1 LNIQFE
7 KYTTRVWVILMPF
20 LLWHC
25 GQVTPEDRSK
35 VFYYNESNAIA
46 SLDPAFAKDLE
57 TMWATNQLFDGLV
70 ELDSNLIPVPSIA
83 RRWEIS
89 ADGCTYRFNLREDV
103 YFHPSPAFSDDAQR
117 KVTAH
122 DFVYSFERIRQAEV
136 ASPGAWIFENV
147 KKEHGFAAI
156 NDTVLEIYLTKPF
169 QPFLGMLSTQYA
181 SVVPEEAIR
190 HYGLDFRSHPVGTGP
205 FQFAFW
211 YEGIALVFHRFEKFW
226 KYDQQGVRLPYLDAV
241 KIDFVKDMSIE
252 YQGLLNGRYDFMSGI
267 HVSFKD
273 ELLTMDGEL
282 DPAFK
287 QRLRFQKTP
296 FIKTDYLGFMLDPAF
311 LDPNQTAILDVRV
324 RRAIDLAIDKSSMVK
339 FLRNNTVIPAY
350 NGFVPPVLLQEN
362 LQSNTYDPVRAAQ
375 LINETG
381 FTPAQLQLSF
391 YTTTDYADLLEYIQH
406 ALGRIGIQASVQVM
420 QSANFKDQTN
430 QAKLPIFRK
439 SWLADYADA
448 ENFLGIFRS
457 NRFAPGGPNYMR
469 YQSASFDDLY
479 EKATAETNDSLR
491 LNLYRQMNAE
501 LLETLPVIPLYYDQV
516 SHFVNADVHGLS
528 TNAINMLDLSTVYKV
543 PPTPIH

>member
-1 LNIQFE
+1 
-7 KYTTRVWVILMPF
+7 MPF

-46 SLDPAFAKDLE
+46 SLDPAYAKDLE

-70 ELDSNLIPVPSIA
+70 ELDSRLIPVPSIA
-83 RRWEIS
+83 RHWEIS
-89 ADGCTYRFNLREDV
+89 KDGCTYRFIIRSDV
-103 YFHPSPAFSDDAQR
+103 YFHPSPAFKSEVDR
-117 KVTAH
+117 KVTAQ
-122 DFVYSFERIRQAEV
+122 DFVYSFERIRQPEV

-147 KKEHGFAAI
+147 KKENGFVAI
-156 NDTVLEIYLTKPF
+156 NDSILEIYLVKPF

-181 SVVPEEAIR
+181 SVVPEEAILY
-190 HYGLDFRSHPVGTGP
+190 YGRDFRAHPVGTGP

-211 YEGIALVFHRFEKFW
+211 YEGIALVFHRFANFW
-226 KYDQQGVRLPYLDAV
+226 KYDHQGVRLPYLDAV
-241 KIDFVKDMSIE
+241 KIDFVKEMSIE

-273 ELLTMDGEL
+273 ELLTTDGEL
-282 DPAFK
+282 DPAFE
-287 QRLRFQKTP
+287 RSIRFQKTP

-311 LDPNQTAILDVRV
+311 LDPSQMALLDLRV
-324 RRAIDLAIDKSSMVK
+324 RQAIDLAIDKSSMVK

-362 LQSNTYDPVRAAQ
+362 LRSNTYDPARAAQ
-375 LINETG
+375 LIKETG
-381 FTPAQLQLSF
+381 FTPEQLQLSF
-391 YTTTDYADLLEYIQH
+391 YTTSDYADLLEYIQH
-406 ALGRIGIQASVQVM
+406 ALGRIGIKASVQVM

-457 NRFAPGGPNYMR
+457 NRFAPGGPNYMH
-469 YQSASFDDLY
+469 YHSDSMDAMY

-491 LNLYRQMNAE
+491 LQLYRQMNAE
-501 LLETLPVIPLYYDQV
+501 LRNALPVIPLYYDQV
-516 SHFVNADVHGLS
+516 SHFVNAKVLGLS

-543 PPTPIH
+543 NQSPMD